1 MPRID
6 LATAR
11 RLALE
16 EAHADFNEPEG
27 LALLDDMTIT
37 KPYGWV
43 FFYDAKDHIESGDPM
58 DALGGNGP
66 IVVEKDGG
74 RVTPLGSAR
83 APETEI
89 ATFEQERGLSTGST

>member
-1 MPRID
+1 MTID
-6 LATAR
+6 LETAR

-16 EAHADFNEPEG
+16 EAHRDYYKPNG

-43 FFYDAKDHIESGDPM
+43 FFYDSKRHIETGNPLHM
-58 DALGGNGP
+58 LGGNGP
-66 IVVEKDGG
+66 IVVEKDSG

-89 ATFEQERGLSTGST
+89 ATFEQENGFSTGST